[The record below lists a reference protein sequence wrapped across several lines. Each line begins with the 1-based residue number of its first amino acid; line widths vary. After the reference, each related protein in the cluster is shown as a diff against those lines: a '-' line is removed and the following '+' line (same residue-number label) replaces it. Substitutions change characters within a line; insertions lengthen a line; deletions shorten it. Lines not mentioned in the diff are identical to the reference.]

1 MDDGANVVWWALL
14 LGGVLG
20 GLARTVLAGAL
31 EMPYAF
37 REPATRRLV
46 IVPGFVGDLLL
57 GPAAAFV
64 VCGASAATYNF
75 QGSFDARGFW
85 GPFIASIPA
94 GLASAQLLQSLARR
108 QVDELEATL
117 FTRAEGRRNA

>member
-14 LGGVLG
+14 LGGAIG
-20 GLARTVLAGAL
+20 GLSRTVLAGAL
-31 EMPYAF
+31 ELPYAF
-37 REPATRRLV
+37 RDPTTGRFLV
-46 IVPGFVGDLLL
+46 VPGFAGDLLL

-94 GLASAQLLQSLARR
+94 GLASAQLLQSFARR
-108 QVDELEATL
+108 KVEELEMTL
-117 FTRAEGRRNA
+117 FQHARGEQDA